1 MSPELYV
8 RQRGQNKVD
17 LHIRLIGK
25 ETSDRMIGTPA
36 GALNRA
42 KDELIKGG
50 ANKFSL
56 AARYATGFLNGM
68 SDDERMRLSRALEYA
83 LRNRID
89 QVGFVFTMDI
99 NESEEKVYTV
109 VKTNLDSP
117 R

>member
-25 ETSDRMIGTPA
+25 ETSDAMLGTPA

-42 KDELIKGG
+42 KDEFIKGG

-56 AARYATGFLNGM
+56 AARYATGFLNGI
-68 SDDERMRLSRALEYA
+68 SDDERKRLSRSLEYA
-83 LRNRID
+83 LRHRID
-89 QVGFVFTMDI
+89 QAGIIFTMVI
-99 NESEEKVYTV
+99 SASGEKVYSVT
-109 VKTNLDSP
+109 KTNLVKP
-117 R
+117 